1 MAEKYV
7 KLLRSQVKKL
17 DAEDFDLE
25 AWKSSTV
32 SLLTRIFGEDDGKVK
47 EIFHLKIDYGSWVLR
62 DAKASYK
69 PLESCKRK
77 GLEILEASIIELENF
92 GLPVGRKIVM
102 MDSLIPILEGELKVS
117 EYRAVQKILEGK
129 NNNEEKIKLLKKKLQ
144 SLGKDLPA
152 NILARYIVQAGI
164 KI

>member
-1 MAEKYV
+1 M

-17 DAEDFDLE
+17 DVENFDLE

-32 SLLTRIFGEDDGKVK
+32 NLLNRIFGEDDGKVK

-77 GLEILEASIIELENF
+77 GLEILEASITELENF
-92 GLPVGRKIVM
+92 GLPIGRKRVM
-102 MDSLIPILEGELKVS
+102 MDSLIPILEEELKVS
-117 EYRAVQKILEGK
+117 EYKAVQKIMEGK
-129 NNNEEKIKLLKKKLQ
+129 NNNDEKVKLLQKKLQ

-152 NILARYIVQAGI
+152 NILAKYIIQAGI

>member
-7 KLLRSQVKKL
+7 KLLKSQIKKL
-17 DAEDFDLE
+17 DVENFDLE

-32 SLLTRIFGEDDGKVK
+32 NLLTRIFGEDDGKVK

-77 GLEILEASIIELENF
+77 GLEILEASITELENF
-92 GLPVGRKIVM
+92 GLPIGRKPLTV
-102 MDSLIPILEGELKVS
+102 DSLIPILEEELKVS
-117 EYRAVQKILEGK
+117 EYKAMQKIMEGK
-129 NNNEEKIKLLKKKLQ
+129 NNNEEKVKLLQKKLQ
-144 SLGKDLPA
+144 SLGKDLSA
-152 NILARYIVQAGI
+152 SILARYIIQAGI

>member
-1 MAEKYV
+1 M

-17 DAEDFDLE
+17 DVENFDLE

-32 SLLTRIFGEDDGKVK
+32 NLLTRIFGEDDGKVK

-77 GLEILEASIIELENF
+77 GLEILEASITELENF
-92 GLPVGRKIVM
+92 GLPIGRKRVM
-102 MDSLIPILEGELKVS
+102 MDSLIPILEEELKVS
-117 EYRAVQKILEGK
+117 EYKAVQKIMEGK
-129 NNNEEKIKLLKKKLQ
+129 NNNDEKVKLLQKKLQ

-152 NILARYIVQAGI
+152 NILAKYIIQAGI